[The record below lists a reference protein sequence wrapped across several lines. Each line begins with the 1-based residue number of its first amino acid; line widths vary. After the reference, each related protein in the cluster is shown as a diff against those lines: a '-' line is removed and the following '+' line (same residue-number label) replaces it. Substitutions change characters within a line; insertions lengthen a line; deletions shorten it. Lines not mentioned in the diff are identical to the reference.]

1 VVSDAPEVMMSKIRK
16 VTKIGTKT
24 LLSFPSIRLSGGSA
38 GDTPKYQITPLKT
51 AEDYLMVPY

>member
-1 VVSDAPEVMMSKIRK
+1 MSKIRK